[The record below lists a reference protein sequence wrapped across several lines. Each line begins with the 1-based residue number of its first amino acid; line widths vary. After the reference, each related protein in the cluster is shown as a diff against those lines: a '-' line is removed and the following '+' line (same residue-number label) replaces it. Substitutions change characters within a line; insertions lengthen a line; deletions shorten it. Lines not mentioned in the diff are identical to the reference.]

1 MLKLQPGDVVIVEPN
16 RIPRGCLGNQ
26 PITARV
32 EEIHG
37 DMMRVTYNIYRDS
50 AEVPTSACT
59 FVSGLRVRRL
69 TNNHYVRN

>member
-1 MLKLQPGDVVIVEPN
+1 MLQPGDVVIVEPN

-37 DMMRVTYNIYRDS
+37 DVVRVSYNIFKDC
-50 AEVPTSACT
+50 AQVPTSACT
-59 FVSGLRVRRL
+59 FVSGLRTRRL
-69 TNNHYVRN
+69 TNDHPTRN